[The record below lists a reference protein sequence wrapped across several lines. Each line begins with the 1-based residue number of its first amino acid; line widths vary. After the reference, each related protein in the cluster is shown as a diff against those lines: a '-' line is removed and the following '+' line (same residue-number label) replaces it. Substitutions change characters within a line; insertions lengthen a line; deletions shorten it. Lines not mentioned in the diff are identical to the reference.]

1 MNASARANLS
11 AAAVLVL
18 ALGAVSHGSI
28 FVRIAGEAHPFVIS
42 AFRVGTAAL
51 IVVPAAIVLRRNELL
66 ALGGRTLAYSLGAGF
81 FLAFH
86 FVTWIASL
94 NHTSIANSTVLVT
107 LNPVWIAIA
116 TTVATRRRPSGT
128 VVLSIALAVSGCAII
143 AWGSSADGSGSL
155 LGDGL
160 ALLGGLGAAGY
171 LMMGRLAR
179 RNGVSLLTYVALC
192 YGASAILLW
201 ALVLALGLPI
211 AGLSTTAYQAMIA
224 MGLVSQV
231 IGHSG
236 YNWAL
241 KLFNPGFHRALPAR
255 RAGTGFGARTGL
267 FRRGHPRRDPGRR
280 AVDPDRHLP
289 RCPRRVAH
297 TFGHQI
303 RRGFLRTRVRQ
314 PLTSICRTGRRPAAR

>member
-11 AAAVLVL
+11 AAAVLVVAL
-18 ALGAVSHGSI
+18 AAVSHGSI
-28 FVRIAGEAHPFVIS
+28 FVRVAHEAHPFVIS

-51 IVVPAAIVLRRNELL
+51 VVVPAAFFLRRNELL

-128 VVLSIALAVSGCAII
+128 VMLSIALAISGCALI
-143 AWGSSADGSGSL
+143 AWGSAGDGPSSL
-155 LGDGL
+155 FGDGL
-160 ALLGGLGAAGY
+160 AVLGGVGAAGY
-171 LMMGRLAR
+171 LLMGRLAR
-179 RNGVSLLTYVALC
+179 QSGVSLLSYVALC
-192 YGASAILLW
+192 YGISAILLW

-211 AGLSTTAYQAMIA
+211 AGLSATTYQAMIA

-241 KLFNPGFHRALPAR
+241 KLFNPGFIALCLLGEPVLASLLGLVYFSEAIPA
-255 RAGTGFGARTGL
+255 ATLAAAPLILTGIYLGAR
-267 FRRGHPRRDPGRR
+267 
-280 AVDPDRHLP
+280 AE
-289 RCPRRVAH
+289 
-297 TFGHQI
+297 
-303 RRGFLRTRVRQ
+303 LR
-314 PLTSICRTGRRPAAR
+314 